1 MSEDVK
7 RIRIDRVDGGG
18 ERDRQALKR
27 NYFLATGVHDTYQLL
42 TPSDEVIATIPP
54 VVATGFD
61 FSFSLKEMPK
71 VTWTIT
77 DFDISEDAGFAKGN
91 WTNTD
96 QIEQEEGSFQA
107 QSGPGLPEE
116 ESYSATA

>member
-1 MSEDVK
+1 MSENVK
-7 RIRIDRVDGGG
+7 RIRIDHVEGGG

-27 NYFLATGVHDTYQLL
+27 NYFLATGVHDTYQFL
-42 TPSDEVIATIPP
+42 TPNDEVIVTTPP
-54 VVATGFD
+54 VVAEGFD
-61 FSFSLKEMPK
+61 FSFSLRGMPG

-77 DFDISEDAGFAKGN
+77 NFKISELEGAATGK

-116 ESYSATA
+116 ESYSANA